1 MTLLIDADWLIY
13 SSCCACEQDTRWD
26 ENIHTLH
33 LDKRDA
39 IQLIE
44 DRVAQY
50 QLIGEASGPVIMC
63 FSDYPTFRHGI
74 YQEYKANRSG
84 KRRPLG
90 LSDIREQIAKDF
102 HSISFDGLEGDDV
115 MGLLATGGKYKDP
128 IIVSPDKDM
137 RGVPCTL
144 LQSDDLELITRKK
157 ADRHWMIQTLSGD
170 KTDNIEGLIGVGPVT
185 AEKILGDSQTLED
198 MWEKVLQAYKKKKK
212 SYADAIMTARLT
224 RILRDGEYNHT
235 SGEVQLWEPA
245 L

>member
-50 QLIGEASGPVIMC
+50 QLIGEVSGPVIMC

-102 HSISFDGLEGDDV
+102 HSISFNGLEGDDV

-144 LQSDDLELITRKK
+144 LAGDDLELITRKK
-157 ADRHWMIQTLSGD
+157 ADRHWMVQTLSGD
-170 KTDNIEGLIGVGPVT
+170 KTDNVEGLVGVGPVT
-185 AEKILGDSQTLED
+185 AEKLLGDAETIEE
-198 MWEKVLQAYKKKKK
+198 MWAKVHQAYVKKKKT
-212 SYADAIMTARLT
+212 YADAIMTARLT
-224 RILRDGEYNHT
+224 RILRDGEYDHVT
-235 SGEVQLWEPA
+235 GDVKLWEPA